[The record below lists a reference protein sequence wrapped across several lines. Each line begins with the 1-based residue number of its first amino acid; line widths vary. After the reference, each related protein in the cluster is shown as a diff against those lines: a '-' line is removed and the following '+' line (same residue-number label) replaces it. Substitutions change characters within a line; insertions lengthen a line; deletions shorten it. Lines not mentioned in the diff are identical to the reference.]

1 MPTICHVTTVH
12 QSDDV
17 RIYERECRSLATLPG
32 YRVIIVGAGSLPAGS
47 AVEHVALPLRSP
59 NRAKRILESQSRAF
73 KATRAI
79 DADVYH
85 FHDPELL
92 PVALLLASRGKQ
104 IVWDAHE
111 NYEEQLS
118 IDGAKDWVPG
128 PVRKLTR
135 GAMTKMLDLVDDRAA
150 GIVAATP
157 DIAER
162 YSNPRTTLVG
172 NESRLEDFAE
182 CAPDFDSNRVLFTGQ
197 PHSRHCFPEVVD
209 AIAALPDLT
218 LTLAGREPNTPA
230 WHEAQNELGP
240 RLEYFGWLD
249 RTALCK
255 AMSQSAVGVVAY
267 DERPTHQK
275 NSPNK
280 IFEFAAAGLPIVC
293 TPNASIR
300 AMVDQGGFGVVATG
314 YGARDLEAALREALA
329 DRDRWQEMSDAARAW
344 ARAQGTWE
352 KSEAQLFSLYRAIAP
367 PTAG

>member
-32 YRVIIVGAGSLPAGS
+32 YRVVIVGAGSLPEGS
-47 AVEHVALPLRSP
+47 AVEHVALPPRP
-59 NRAKRILESQSRAF
+59 TNRAKRILASQKRAF
-73 KATRAI
+73 SATREV

-92 PVALLLASRGKQ
+92 PVALLLARHGKQ

-118 IDGAKDWVPG
+118 VDGAKDWVPG
-128 PVRKLTR
+128 PVRNLTR
-135 GAMTKMLDLVDDRAA
+135 SAMTKMLDLVDARAA

-157 DIAER
+157 DIADR
-162 YSNPRTTLVG
+162 YHNPRTMLVG
-172 NESRLEDFAE
+172 NESRLEDFAA
-182 CAPDFDSNRVLFTGQ
+182 CAPDFGSKRVLFTGQ

-209 AIAALPDLT
+209 AVAALPDLT
-218 LTLAGREPNTPA
+218 LTLAGRQPTTPA
-230 WHEAQNELGP
+230 WQEALAELGD

-249 RTALCK
+249 RAALCR

-267 DERPTHQK
+267 DDRPTHQK

-280 IFEFAAAGLPIVC
+280 IFEFAAAGLPIVS

-300 AMVDQGGFGVVATG
+300 AMVEQGGFGVVAAG
-314 YGARDLEAALREALA
+314 YAARDLEAALREALS
-329 DRDRWQEMSDAARAW
+329 DRERWQQMSDAARGW
-344 ARAQGTWE
+344 AQAQGTWE
-352 KSEAQLFSLYRAIAP
+352 KSEAQLFELYRAIAP
-367 PTAG
+367 PTE